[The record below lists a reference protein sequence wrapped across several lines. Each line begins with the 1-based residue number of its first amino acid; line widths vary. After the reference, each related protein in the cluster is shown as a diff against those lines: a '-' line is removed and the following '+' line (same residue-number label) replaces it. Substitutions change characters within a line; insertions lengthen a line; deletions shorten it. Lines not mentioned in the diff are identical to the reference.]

1 MKRKITAALAATVF
15 GLSLCGGIIACDS
28 SGKNGDEH
36 VHEWSEGLKYDDKYH
51 WHICTFPG
59 CSEIDG
65 KEKHDFTGG
74 DCYCGMTSSEKPEPD
89 DHKCVFVWDSDENLH
104 WQYCTVDGCG
114 KIIDR
119 SPHVEYGECVCG
131 RYIDGG
137 GQPPEHEHSW
147 TEWSWDAGWHW
158 HECDVC
164 GDLDAVEPH
173 DFTNGDCKCGYKA
186 PSRGTE
192 GLEYELLGNNY
203 VFCGRGTATA
213 TEIEIADEI
222 DGIPVTSMSS
232 SVLEN
237 CDDIK
242 SVRLGRNIV
251 SVASRAFNGCK
262 ELTELYLP
270 QSVRYIE
277 SDSFSRCDMLVIY
290 CEAEKDN
297 EPQFATDLKK
307 AGLPVVWNCN
317 KNKRDENGY
326 EYFVAD
332 GLRYGEKGGFA
343 KVMPQSKS
351 IREANIP
358 STVVYDTREL
368 EVNEISDNAF
378 RSCSQLSSVTLPS
391 GLKRIGSN
399 AFGSCNALTT
409 VSIPSSVTEIGDT
422 PFSGSNL
429 EYTVRDNIKYLGNE
443 DEPCMLL
450 VKATDK
456 NIVSCNIAPSAK
468 FIDKEAYFGCNS
480 LTTIEIPS
488 SVIGINPDAFTYS
501 LLSVESITVQDGNS
515 VYRSDGN
522 CLIDTVER
530 TLLLGCKNSI
540 IPDDGSIVKLA
551 GSAFYNCGE
560 LTRIDIPEG
569 VVEIGG
575 SAFKYCRKLEN
586 VRLPES
592 LTSIKSNAFDICLAL
607 DNVDIPRGVTEIGS
621 YAFNQCQS
629 LSEIIIPETVTV
641 IGERAFNGCKAIFSL
656 AIPSNV
662 KKVGKEAFGMCE
674 ALETV
679 TVCDGVT
686 IDREAFS
693 GCFNIKHLITP
704 IDNVYSFIADAL
716 VTLVLTDAIEKTEV
730 CGFGKQLSSAK
741 YLTTLTV
748 TSELSYIEED
758 AFFYCGALERI
769 CFDGTAAQWNAVDK
783 QDRWDNGLPNNYVVE
798 FSVAR

>member
-1 MKRKITAALAATVF
+1 
-15 GLSLCGGIIACDS
+15 
-28 SGKNGDEH
+28 
-36 VHEWSEGLKYDDKYH
+36 
-51 WHICTFPG
+51 
-59 CSEIDG
+59 
-65 KEKHDFTGG
+65 
-74 DCYCGMTSSEKPEPD
+74 
-89 DHKCVFVWDSDENLH
+89 
-104 WQYCTVDGCG
+104 
-114 KIIDR
+114 
-119 SPHVEYGECVCG
+119 
-131 RYIDGG
+131 
-137 GQPPEHEHSW
+137 
-147 TEWSWDAGWHW
+147 
-158 HECDVC
+158 
-164 GDLDAVEPH
+164 
-173 DFTNGDCKCGYKA
+173 
-186 PSRGTE
+186 
-192 GLEYELLGNNY
+192 
-203 VFCGRGTATA
+203 
-213 TEIEIADEI
+213 
-222 DGIPVTSMSS
+222 
-232 SVLEN
+232 
-237 CDDIK
+237 
-242 SVRLGRNIV
+242 
-251 SVASRAFNGCK
+251 
-262 ELTELYLP
+262 
-270 QSVRYIE
+270 
-277 SDSFSRCDMLVIY
+277 MLVIY

-307 AGLPVVWNCN
+307 TGLPVVWNCN

-429 EYTVRDNIKYLGNE
+429 EYTVRDNTKYLGNE

-456 NIVSCNIAPSAK
+456 NIVSCNIAASTK
-468 FIDKEAYFGCNS
+468 FIDKGAYDGCNS
-480 LTTIEIPS
+480 LTAIDIPS
-488 SVIGINPDAFTYS
+488 GVIGINPYAFTNC
-501 LLSVESITVQDGNS
+501 LLSVEAISVQEGNS

-522 CLIDTVER
+522 CLIDTVDR
-530 TLLLGCKNSI
+530 ALILGCKNSV
-540 IPDDGSIVKLA
+540 IPNDGSIVKLA
-551 GSAFYNCGE
+551 DNAFYNCGE
-560 LTRIDIPEG
+560 LTSIDVPDG
-569 VVEIGG
+569 VVEIGV
-575 SAFKYCRKLEN
+575 SAFRYCRKLES

-592 LTSIKSNAFDICLAL
+592 LTAIKSYAFAICMAL
-607 DNVDIPRGVTEIGS
+607 GNVDIPRGVTEIGS

-629 LSEIIIPETVTV
+629 FSEITIPENVTK
-641 IGERAFNGCKAIFSL
+641 IGEGAFYGCKAVKDL
-656 AIPSNV
+656 DIPSNV
-662 KKVGKEAFGMCE
+662 ESVGNIAFGMCE

-679 TVCDGVT
+679 TVSDGVS

-693 GCFNIKHLITP
+693 GCFNIKYLITP
-704 IDNVYSFIADAL
+704 IDNVYSFSADAL
-716 VTLVLTDAIEKTEV
+716 VTLVLTDAAQKTEV

-758 AFFYCGALERI
+758 AFSNCGALKRI
-769 CFDGTAAQWNAVDK
+769 CFDGTAEQWNAVAK
-783 QDRWDNGLPNNYVVE
+783 QDHWDNGLPNNYVVE

>member
-1 MKRKITAALAATVF
+1 
-15 GLSLCGGIIACDS
+15 
-28 SGKNGDEH
+28 
-36 VHEWSEGLKYDDKYH
+36 
-51 WHICTFPG
+51 
-59 CSEIDG
+59 
-65 KEKHDFTGG
+65 
-74 DCYCGMTSSEKPEPD
+74 
-89 DHKCVFVWDSDENLH
+89 
-104 WQYCTVDGCG
+104 
-114 KIIDR
+114 
-119 SPHVEYGECVCG
+119 
-131 RYIDGG
+131 
-137 GQPPEHEHSW
+137 
-147 TEWSWDAGWHW
+147 
-158 HECDVC
+158 
-164 GDLDAVEPH
+164 
-173 DFTNGDCKCGYKA
+173 
-186 PSRGTE
+186 
-192 GLEYELLGNNY
+192 
-203 VFCGRGTATA
+203 
-213 TEIEIADEI
+213 
-222 DGIPVTSMSS
+222 
-232 SVLEN
+232 
-237 CDDIK
+237 
-242 SVRLGRNIV
+242 
-251 SVASRAFNGCK
+251 
-262 ELTELYLP
+262 
-270 QSVRYIE
+270 
-277 SDSFSRCDMLVIY
+277 MLVIY

-307 AGLPVVWNCN
+307 TGLPVVWNCN

-343 KVMPQSKS
+343 MVMPQSKS

-456 NIVSCNIAPSAK
+456 NIVSCNIAASTK
-468 FIDKEAYFGCNS
+468 FIDKGAYDGCNS
-480 LTTIEIPS
+480 LTAIDIPS
-488 SVIGINPDAFTYS
+488 GVIGINPYAFTNC
-501 LLSVESITVQDGNS
+501 LLSAEIITVQEGNS

-522 CLIDTVER
+522 CLIDTVDR
-530 TLLLGCKNSI
+530 ALILGCNNSV
-540 IPDDGSIVKLA
+540 IPNDGSIVKLA
-551 GSAFYNCGE
+551 DNAFYNCGE
-560 LTRIDIPEG
+560 LTSIDVPDG
-569 VVEIGG
+569 VVEIGV
-575 SAFKYCRKLEN
+575 SAFRYCRKLES

-592 LTSIKSNAFDICLAL
+592 LTAIKSYAFAICMAL
-607 DNVDIPRGVTEIGS
+607 GNVDIPRGVTEIGS

-629 LSEIIIPETVTV
+629 FSEITIPENVKK
-641 IGERAFNGCKAIFSL
+641 IGEGAFYGCKAVKAL
-656 AIPSNV
+656 DIPSNV
-662 KKVGKEAFGMCE
+662 ESVGNIAFGMCE
-674 ALETV
+674 VLETV
-679 TVCDGVT
+679 TVSDGVS

-716 VTLVLTDAIEKTEV
+716 VTLVLTDAVQKTEV

-758 AFFYCGALERI
+758 AFFNCGALERI
-769 CFDGTAAQWNAVDK
+769 CFDGTAEQWNAVAK